1 MDLEKL
7 NHWLTLLANLGV
19 IAGIAFLAIEIRQNT
34 EALYGQSRQAIYEGV
49 QQELFKF
56 MEYPE
61 LMPLM
66 ASTEQELTVA
76 ERVQIDALLVS
87 ALRAREYSWQQYKAG
102 ILDEASWETERQ
114 VIAILVGSERTRSWW
129 NAMGKLQFGEQ
140 FSNFVSD
147 IVETEPLTPYYDQM
161 MAW

>member
-1 MDLEKL
+1 
-7 NHWLTLLANLGV
+7 
-19 IAGIAFLAIEIRQNT
+19 
-34 EALYGQSRQAIYEGV
+34 
-49 QQELFKF
+49 
-56 MEYPE
+56 
-61 LMPLM
+61 M
-66 ASTEQELTVA
+66 ASTEKELTVA

-129 NAMGKLQFGEQ
+129 NAMSKLQFGEQ